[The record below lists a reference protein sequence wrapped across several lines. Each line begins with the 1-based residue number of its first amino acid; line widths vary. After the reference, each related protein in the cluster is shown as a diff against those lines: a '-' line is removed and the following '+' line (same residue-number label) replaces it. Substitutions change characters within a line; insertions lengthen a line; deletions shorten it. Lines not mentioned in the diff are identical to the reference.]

1 MNQLDRILLQILGIG
16 FLSFLLA
23 GVVLSFVFPIPSQT
37 IIIDRSYCAQ
47 NRWQS
52 VVATYTQLYRQHQQ
66 KRLQLDRIILL
77 NDWGEET
84 LENPLTPEELQN
96 LRTYGRSNL
105 PRQIQLEK
113 ANRNL
118 KILNCQAKI

>member
-1 MNQLDRILLQILGIG
+1 MNQIDRILLQILGVG

-37 IIIDRSYCAQ
+37 ILIDRSYCAQ

-52 VVATYTQLYRQHQQ
+52 VVVTYTQLYRQHQL
-66 KRLQLDRIILL
+66 KRLQLDRVILL
-77 NDWGEET
+77 NDWGEEI
-84 LENPLTPEELQN
+84 LANPLTPEELKN

-105 PRQIQLEK
+105 PRQIQWEK
-113 ANRNL
+113 ADPNL
-118 KILNCQAKI
+118 QIINCQAKI

>member
-1 MNQLDRILLQILGIG
+1 MNQIDRILLRVLGVG

-23 GVVLSFVFPIPSQT
+23 GAVLSFGFPIPSKT
-37 IIIDRSYCAQ
+37 ILIDRSYCAQ

-66 KRLQLDRIILL
+66 KRLQLDRVILL
-77 NDWGEET
+77 NDWGEEI
-84 LENPLTPEELQN
+84 LENPLTPEELKN

-105 PRQIQLEK
+105 SRQMQLQK
-113 ANRNL
+113 TDRNL
-118 KILNCQAKI
+118 QLLNCQAKI